1 MGVHMNKK
9 YKLKRIVW
17 IYINEI
23 IFLFLII
30 VSVVKIYIW
39 YSENKENNEVRD
51 IIENSIEVDESKDIY
66 KIDFEELK
74 SKNSD
79 IVAWIKVCNT
89 NIEYPIVKS
98 SNNEFYLNH
107 NFYKQKNKAG
117 WVFANYLNRFDGT
130 DKNISLFAHARID
143 GSMFGTLKKTLSS
156 EWQNNED
163 NLKIIFVTE
172 NEISKYQ
179 VFSTYRIK
187 EENYY
192 IKSSFI
198 NDKEYERFIKN
209 MKLRSNYNYN
219 IKVTKEDRILTLST
233 CDVDDRY
240 RIVLHAKKI
249 N

>member
-79 IVAWIKVCNT
+79 IVPWIKVCNT